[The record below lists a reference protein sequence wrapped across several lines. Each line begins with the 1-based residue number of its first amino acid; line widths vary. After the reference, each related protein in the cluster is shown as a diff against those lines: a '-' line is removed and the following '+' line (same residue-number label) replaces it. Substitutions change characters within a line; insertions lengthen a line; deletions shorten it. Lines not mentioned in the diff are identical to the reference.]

1 LPYVYDKFEK
11 AGLKKRTL
19 KLIKEN
25 LIWRSSHISA
35 IIRYSHKG

>member
-1 LPYVYDKFEK
+1 LSYLYNKFK
-11 AGLKKRTL
+11 SSGLQKKTL

-25 LIWRSSHISA
+25 LIWRSSNISA

>member
-1 LPYVYDKFEK
+1 MFNKSDLQTK
-11 AGLKKRTL
+11 LL

>member
-1 LPYVYDKFEK
+1 LSYLYNKFK
-11 AGLKKRTL
+11 NSGLQKKTL

-35 IIRYSHKG
+35 IIEF